1 MSFKTHPNK
10 DNSKKFKSGFT
21 SNLKLSDL
29 LTLIEKDIP
38 KLNIEIKKGYKVG
51 YPNFEKQFKMDYQI
65 IFHDFEDEIWL
76 VKSTNSIRSDRI
88 YGNEF
93 FAQNIRKI
101 DKKVSRIFVVIPDSS
116 INKEKELKQKIKY
129 SSKILSEKYKSFLDN
144 ILTFSELRSLLL
156 EYAASKISQGVRS
169 NVLGNDA
176 ETSIVN
182 LLNDK
187 DNWVLWNNYE
197 KYHDSVKSSTYNMFI
212 EILKAIGFSQNKDNI
227 VSIEATKE
235 IPKLING
242 GNPKTDVKFEIRTNT
257 VTSVYTISIKNTTK
271 ERVTIHE
278 GSIEDVIC
286 SLKIGQNSFLA
297 EALREFQKY
306 GSFQDLK
313 KNNLNAYKILESEL
327 NKFNRELINLFYFGV
342 NSPLLTAEVQIADM
356 ILYTNKFE
364 IFTRKSYIEK
374 YIQNYS
380 KKGQLGTPFKWTYP
394 SGKKGK
400 KIQIKGFTNN

>member
-1 MSFKTHPNK
+1 MIFNK

-212 EILKAIGFSQNKDNI
+212 EILKAIGLSQNKDNI
-227 VSIEATKE
+227 VSIEATNK

-257 VTSVYTISIKNTTK
+257 VTSVYTISIKNTTE

-278 GSIEDVIC
+278 GSIEDVIY
-286 SLKIGQNSFLA
+286 SLEIEQNSFLA